1 MRKNYFGGI
10 YKMSDTTI
18 ALLGQPN
25 SGKSTLFNG
34 LTGSRQHVGNWPGK
48 TVEKKEG
55 AFNYNGIS
63 YAVVDLPGTYSLS
76 ANSEEEVVTRD
87 YIASNKADLICI
99 LADAS
104 QLERSLFMLADYAGI
119 NKPVVLLLN
128 MMDVAI
134 QQGKTIDSQ
143 AISKKLGI
151 PVIPITASNR
161 KGYDEFYKN
170 IEVSQKSHSI
180 LKGKELADIFLEII
194 GEPFK
199 QLLELL
205 PKDGVAAFSSSWLA
219 AKLLEQD
226 NHAMQLVKSKVDAGC
241 WREIETVL
249 SSVKNGNLL
258 TADCKFEWI
267 EILLK
272 NSVKKPAN
280 KQGRMNRFDRIATS
294 RIWGKPI
301 AVGII
306 ILGLILSMV
315 IAIPIMGVFQN
326 ISQIAIVQ
334 LSTALVDVGVPKVII
349 SLLCYGVLTA
359 VTFALMMVSF
369 VFGISLVF
377 GFIEEIGY
385 MARISYVF
393 DSTMSKLGL
402 QGKAIMPFLVSF
414 GCNIGGVS
422 GSRVIDSWGQRVTT
436 IALSWVVPC
445 AATWSVVGLV
455 STVFFGSHAFLVVL
469 SLFVVA
475 SLHMA
480 ITSRLFGRH
489 LIKESDKT
497 GLIME
502 LPPYHKP
509 QYRNLFRFVFMRMG
523 DVLKRALKT
532 IIFVAVI
539 FWALSYTS
547 DGNVENSVIYKIGTI
562 IEPVT
567 MWFGLRWQTFMAFLA
582 AAMGKEAALGVLAAL
597 FNSQGQTAGIWDVI
611 SKQAAVSTSGLGNAM
626 LTGISKAEALAF
638 IYAFFF
644 NVPCLMAVATT
655 LQETHSIKWTLRIA
669 GYYIGVALLMSAI
682 AYHVG
687 TLIF

>member
-1 MRKNYFGGI
+1 
-10 YKMSDTTI
+10 MSKITI

-55 AFNYNGIS
+55 YFS
-63 YAVVDLPGTYSLS
+63 YDGKSYRVVDLPGTYSLS
-76 ANSEEEVVTRD
+76 ANSEEEIVTRD
-87 YIASNKADLICI
+87 YIASGKADLVCI

-104 QLERSLFMLADYAGI
+104 QLERSLFMLADYTGI
-119 NKPVVLLLN
+119 KTPAVLLMN
-128 MMDVAI
+128 MMDVAA
-134 QQGKTIDSQ
+134 QQGKTIDNIS
-143 AISKKLGI
+143 ISKKLGI
-151 PVIPITASNR
+151 PVVPIVASDI
-161 KGYDEFYKN
+161 KYYDSFFKVLDN
-170 IEVSQKSHSI
+170 TQKAPERLEEKDILSI
-180 LKGKELADIFLEII
+180 YTTTI
-194 GEPFK
+194 GSTY
-199 QLLELL
+199 QQVLELL
-205 PKDGVAAFSSSWLA
+205 PEEGVGAYSSVWLT

-226 NHAMQLVKSKVDAGC
+226 TLAIQIVKSNVSAGNGNKLDMLLQ
-241 WREIETVL
+241 E
-249 SSVKNGNLL
+249 VKNCSLL
-258 TADCKFEWI
+258 TADSKFKWI
-267 EILLK
+267 ESLLK
-272 NSVKKPAN
+272 DSVTMSKSKKV
-280 KQGRMNRFDRIATS
+280 KMNRFDHIATS
-294 RIWGKPI
+294 KTWGKPL

-306 ILGLILSMV
+306 ILGLIISMAVAMPFMGLFGYLQGIALAPLSQMLPS
-315 IAIPIMGVFQN
+315 I
-326 ISQIAIVQ
+326 
-334 LSTALVDVGVPKVII
+334 GVPAVIV
-349 SLLCYGVLTA
+349 SLLCDGILTA

-393 DSTMSKLGL
+393 DNTMFKLGL

-455 STVFFGSHAFLVVL
+455 STVFFGSTAFLVVL
-469 SLFVVA
+469 SLFAVA
-475 SLHMA
+475 FLHMV
-480 ITSRLFGRH
+480 ITSKIFGRF
-489 LIKESDKT
+489 LIKESDRS

-502 LPPYHKP
+502 LPPYHRPK
-509 QYRNLFRFVFMRMG
+509 YRNLLRFVFNRMG

-532 IIFVAVI
+532 IILVAVL

-547 DGNVENSVIYKIGTI
+547 DDNVTNSVIYKIGTF

-582 AAMGKEAALGVLAAL
+582 AAMGKEAALGVLASL
-597 FNSQGQTAGIWDVI
+597 FNTTGQTAGIWGAV
-611 SKQAAVSTSGLGNAM
+611 SGNSNVSTSGLGGVLLAS
-626 LTGISKAEALAF
+626 ISKAEALAF

-644 NVPCLMAVATT
+644 NIPCLMAVATT
-655 LQETHSIKWTLRIA
+655 LQESHSLKWTMRIV
-669 GYYIGVALLMSAI
+669 GYYIAVALLMSTI
-682 AYHVG
+682 AYHIG
-687 TLIF
+687 LLIF

>member
-1 MRKNYFGGI
+1 
-10 YKMSDTTI
+10 MSQKTI

-55 AFNYNGIS
+55 IFNYNGIS

-87 YIASNKADLICI
+87 YIASNKADLICV

-104 QLERSLFMLADYAGI
+104 QLERSLFMLADYTGI

-128 MMDVAI
+128 MMDVAT
-134 QQGKTIDSQ
+134 QQGKIIDSQ

-161 KGYDEFYKN
+161 KGYAEFYKN
-170 IEVSQKSHSI
+170 IENSQKSHSV
-180 LKGKELADIFLEII
+180 LKGKELTDIFFEVI

-199 QLLELL
+199 QLLALL
-205 PKDGVAAFSSSWLA
+205 PKDGIGAFSASWLA

-226 NHAMQLVKSKVDAGC
+226 NHAMQLVKSKVDASC
-241 WREIETVL
+241 WREVEAVL
-249 SSVKNGNLL
+249 SGVENGNLL
-258 TADCKFEWI
+258 TADSKFKWI
-267 EILLK
+267 EKLLK

-280 KQGRMNRFDRIATS
+280 KQGRMTRFDRIATS

-301 AVGII
+301 AIGII

-326 ISQIAIVQ
+326 ISQIVTVQ
-334 LSTALVDVGVPKVII
+334 LSAGLAAMGAPKVII

-385 MARISYVF
+385 MARISFVF

-455 STVFFGSHAFLVVL
+455 STVFFGSNAILVVL
-469 SLFVVA
+469 SLFIVA

-489 LIKESDKT
+489 LIKESDRT

-547 DGNVENSVIYKIGTI
+547 DGNVANSVIYKIGTF

-597 FNSQGQTAGIWDVI
+597 FNSQGQAAGIWDVI
-611 SKQAAVSTSGLGNAM
+611 SKQAAVSTSGLGTAM

-655 LQETHSIKWTLRIA
+655 LQETHSLKWTLRIS

-682 AYHVG
+682 AYYVG
-687 TLIF
+687 LLIF

>member
-1 MRKNYFGGI
+1 
-10 YKMSDTTI
+10 MSDTTI

-55 AFNYNGIS
+55 AFNYNGIN

-87 YIASNKADLICI
+87 YIAGNKADLICI

-104 QLERSLFMLADYAGI
+104 QLERSLFMLADYTGI

-161 KGYDEFYKN
+161 KGYEEFYKF
-170 IEVSQKSHSI
+170 IETSQKSISI
-180 LKGKELADIFLEII
+180 LKEKELTNIFFEVI

-199 QLLELL
+199 QLLKLL
-205 PKDGVAAFSSSWLA
+205 PKDGVGAFSSSWLA
-219 AKLLEQD
+219 EKLLEQD
-226 NHAMQLVKSKVDAGC
+226 NHAMQLVKSKVDADC
-241 WREIETVL
+241 WREVEAVL

-258 TADCKFEWI
+258 TADCKFKWI

-272 NSVKKPAN
+272 NSVKKPEN

-294 RIWGKPI
+294 RFWGKPI

-326 ISQIAIVQ
+326 ISHFATVQ
-334 LSTALVDVGVPKVII
+334 LSTALVAVGVPKVII
-349 SLLCYGVLTA
+349 SLLCFGVLTA
-359 VTFALMMVSF
+359 GTFALMMVSF

-455 STVFFGSHAFLVVL
+455 STVFFGSNAFLVVL

-489 LIKESDKT
+489 LIKESDRT

-539 FWALSYTS
+539 FWALSYTA
-547 DGNVENSVIYKIGTI
+547 DGNIENSVIYKIGTI

-582 AAMGKEAALGVLAAL
+582 AAMGKEAALGVMAAL

-644 NVPCLMAVATT
+644 NVPCLMALATT

-669 GYYIGVALLMSAI
+669 GYYMGVALLLSAI

-687 TLIF
+687 LLIF